1 LMMGE
6 EAWLELVVDVI
17 VEVEHVREQQEP
29 LWQILGPGD

>member
-1 LMMGE
+1 MVRSPLMMGE

-29 LWQILGPGD
+29 L